1 MRNSLKIATCILLL
15 TSISAN
21 AELSDPTRPSYAL
34 PEAGEQIA
42 TSALRVS
49 AVFISGDRK
58 VAVVNGQ
65 RVRVGESIGGAT
77 VSGIDR
83 KKVSFVRGDR
93 TFTVSLLSGQSRQ

>member
-1 MRNSLKIATCILLL
+1 MRNFLSITICILML
-15 TSISAN
+15 TGVSAN

-34 PEAGEQIA
+34 PDSGNQTA
-42 TSALRVS
+42 TAVLHVS

-65 RVRVGESIGGAT
+65 RVRVGETIGGAT

-93 TFTVSLLSGQSRQ
+93 TFTVSLLSGQSRH